1 MNSIKQTCK
10 NVKTLVDSFLNSTT
24 PIFCTPTDEPKDTE
38 AWYSTWEDNYIGD
51 FLNNP
56 VVKAGL
62 KKIADFYCAKQLD
75 VLLRHS
81 SELKASSYPQLY
93 RIYKE
98 CCKRLGFVK
107 IPKLYITYQIIG
119 INALSLEVKGH
130 KLILLSRMATIRLN
144 EKELR
149 FILGHELGHH
159 QQGNLVCHTVNGLLD
174 TFNTSSEIFGPMIS
188 DTIEVPMKRWCRQ
201 SEFNADRAGY
211 ICCGDIDAVTNLFLK
226 LGMESV
232 CSAYNEYKE
241 LEDAHPH
248 LQTRFTELKK
258 IHKTIK
264 VNR

>member
-1 MNSIKQTCK
+1 
-10 NVKTLVDSFLNSTT
+10 
-24 PIFCTPTDEPKDTE
+24 
-38 AWYSTWEDNYIGD
+38 
-51 FLNNP
+51 
-56 VVKAGL
+56 
-62 KKIADFYCAKQLD
+62 
-75 VLLRHS
+75 
-81 SELKASSYPQLY
+81 
-93 RIYKE
+93 
-98 CCKRLGFVK
+98 
-107 IPKLYITYQIIG
+107 
-119 INALSLEVKGH
+119 
-130 KLILLSRMATIRLN
+130 MATIRLN

-232 CSAYNEYKE
+232 CSAYKEYKE